1 MPGQAAAVDWAS
13 WRKQI
18 RSRERMELLDKG
30 IWKFTGVT
38 TVCENEDFDRVS
50 ELMEKNADAFIKG
63 AFRP

>member
-1 MPGQAAAVDWAS
+1 
-13 WRKQI
+13 
-18 RSRERMELLDKG
+18 MELLGKG

-38 TVCENEDFDRVS
+38 TVCETGDFDRVS